1 LDKNAKDS
9 NRKNVRKDIR
19 KKKNTL
25 MIAMVS
31 VMALLAAACAGGGA
45 AKVNPAEAYADISES
60 IAMPEMMEIP
70 SAIVLDYYGIQSD
83 DYSDAVFY
91 ISADSLL
98 ADEVVIV
105 NTVDA
110 EAAKRVKD
118 KLEVRLNQK
127 LMSAQDYSPEQYEI
141 IRKCKVRSDG
151 LTVAMLVSPDVQGM
165 TSIYEKH
172 LK

>member
-1 LDKNAKDS
+1 LNKITNDNMKIN
-9 NRKNVRKDIR
+9 
-19 KKKNTL
+19 KKSL
-25 MIAMVS
+25 MTAMVFL
-31 VMALLAAACAGGGA
+31 MALIVAACSGGGA
-45 AKVNPAEAYADISES
+45 VKVNPAEAYADISGS
-60 IAMPEMMEIP
+60 VAMPEMMEIP
-70 SAIVLDYYGIQSD
+70 SSIVLDYYGIRSE
-83 DYSDAVFY
+83 DYTDAVFY
-91 ISADSLL
+91 MSADSLL

-105 NTVDA
+105 NAVNA

-118 KLEVRLNQK
+118 KLDVRLNQK

-165 TSIYEKH
+165 TDAYEKH